1 MKDLKKVL
9 IASALILSIVL
20 FVSAVAFAAA
30 PIVTVTPGF
39 SKKVNVTV
47 EQLAAPA
54 SIWVVNAD
62 GTVLLEEKTSSEKFA
77 KIFNLELLPAGEYKV
92 IINTDRKEI
101 IQPLTLK
108 SDAVVINDTK
118 REEYFAPFIR
128 LREDAVDV
136 MLLNNRL
143 SDVNVAILDEQGGT
157 VYEEDINNVL
167 KVEKRYALSDLKKG
181 NYTVRVSTPH
191 KDYYQ
196 AVAVK

>member
-20 FVSAVAFAAA
+20 FVGAVAFAAN
-30 PIVTVTPGF
+30 PIVSVTSGL

-62 GTVLLEEKTSSEKFA
+62 GTVLLEEKTCSEKFA

-92 IINTDRKEI
+92 IVNTERKEI

-108 SDAVVINDTK
+108 SDAVVVNDTK

-157 VYEEDINNVL
+157 VYEEDMNNVL